1 MICTGCERN
10 SFLPLLLRFRPG
22 KKSLFFRCLLRFRRE
37 APKNCFLL
45 FFLRFLSGAERTF
58 CATSFGAKRRKDFGF
73 FSSGAK
79 RRKEIFW
86 VLFLLIFVIFSY
98 ICTVLCDYIFCSSLF
113 MVLVQRNSFSQ
124 PSLHYPAHFWRMWW
138 LRPHL

>member
-22 KKSLFFRCLLRFRRE
+22 KKSLSFSIFLRFRRE

-45 FFLRFLSGAERTF
+45 FSSRFLS
-58 CATSFGAKRRKDFGF
+58 AKRRKSFLLNF
-73 FSSGAK
+73 FRREAPK
-79 RRKEIFW
+79 RLR
-86 VLFLLIFVIFSY
+86 VLFSRREAQEKHFGLFLCFFTFSY
-98 ICTVLCDYIFCSSLF
+98 IFYGFGQLHFCSFFL

-124 PSLHYPAHFWRMWW
+124 PYLHYPAHFWRTWW
-138 LRPHL
+138 FRPHL